1 MDVKLLEATRKNP
14 NIKAPSDLILAA
26 ARILAASKMAMLE
39 LFQNNG
45 NFSICL
51 AQECQGH

>member
-26 ARILAASKMAMLE
+26 AASKMALLE